1 MSSTRR
7 TDTPAKYIS
16 ISASS
21 TLLSL
26 RLYRSMIG
34 LTWDDVDLENGE
46 MTVNRQA
53 QWVQE
58 KAEYRLLPPK
68 YGSVRTVRMDD
79 VLWGLLK
86 REKKKN
92 NTARLSL
99 GESYKQLFIDDDG
112 YLNTKKR
119 GQPVHMVNTRLDGTY
134 VQERTM
140 CHTTRMVKKELDYP
154 KFDFHSLRHTHATE
168 LSEAGVNIKEIQR
181 RLGHSTMDVT
191 SKRYLHATKAMEDE
205 SIEKMNRMFG

>member
-1 MSSTRR
+1 MI
-7 TDTPAKYIS
+7 AYHCG
-16 ISASS
+16 
-21 TLLSL
+21 L
-26 RLYRSMIG
+26 RLG
-34 LTWDDVDLENGE
+34 EVFGVTWEDVDLENGE
-46 MTVNRQA
+46 LTVNRQA
-53 QWVQE
+53 QWVQDRG
-58 KAEYRLLPPK
+58 EYRLLPPK
-68 YGSVRTVRMDD
+68 YGSVRAVRMDN
-79 VLWGLLK
+79 VLWALLK

-92 NTARLSL
+92 NTARLGL
-99 GESYKQLFIDDDG
+99 GEAYQQLYIDDDG

-140 CHTTRMVKKELDYP
+140 THSTRVVKNELGYE

-191 SKRYLHATKAMEDE
+191 SKRYLHATKAMEEE
-205 SIEKMNRMFG
+205 SVEKMNRMFGS

>member
-1 MSSTRR
+1 MRN
-7 TDTPAKYIS
+7 
-16 ISASS
+16 SA
-21 TLLSL
+21 
-26 RLYRSMIG
+26 I
-34 LTWDDVDLENGE
+34 E
-46 MTVNRQA
+46 
-53 QWVQE
+53 
-58 KAEYRLLPPK
+58 
-68 YGSVRTVRMDD
+68 
-79 VLWGLLK
+79 
-86 REKKKN
+86 
-92 NTARLSL
+92 
-99 GESYKQLFIDDDG
+99 IDDDG

-140 CHTTRMVKKELDYP
+140 THSTRVVKNEVGYE

-191 SKRYLHATKAMEDE
+191 SKRYLHATKAMEEE